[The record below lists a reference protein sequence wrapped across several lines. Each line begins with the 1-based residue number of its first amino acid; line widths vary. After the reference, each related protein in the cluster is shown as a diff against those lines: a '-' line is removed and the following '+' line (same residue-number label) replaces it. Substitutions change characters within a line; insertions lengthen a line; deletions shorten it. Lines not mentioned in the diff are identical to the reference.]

1 MTAKLKIES
10 ETVREL
16 RGFLIKECS
25 KLLPTSV
32 QKLKNS

>member
-16 RGFLIKECS
+16 RGFLITERS
-25 KLLPTSV
+25 KLLPTSL